1 MLIEYFSPKLESLK
15 YRGMDDLLW
24 KCDFG
29 RVMLSSFPVRLIKV
43 GFLWSQVYGE
53 AGFDDM
59 TYWLFEKLI

>member
-1 MLIEYFSPKLESLK
+1 
-15 YRGMDDLLW
+15 MDDLLW